1 MHASDKCVF
10 RIFHTLKVHIRK
22 DILMSPYSEC
32 KFDCHEIYL
41 NLHIHFP
48 VRKQKQLFRAM
59 ETLSASRAIFC

>member
-1 MHASDKCVF
+1 
-10 RIFHTLKVHIRK
+10 
-22 DILMSPYSEC
+22 MSPYSEC